1 MFPELCGDHSLSS
14 VRQGLSFELATS
26 ARLAGLRAT
35 RTQLSLAPTSAGVS
49 DSYCNALPR
58 FCMGSGV
65 PNVGPHIYT
74 VLPTEPSTPAQLILV
89 LFYTVFFLDFMKHY
103 SHPFF

>member
-1 MFPELCGDHSLSS
+1 MSS

-49 DSYCNALPR
+49 DLYCNALPR

-65 PNVGPHIYT
+65 PHVGPHIYT